1 MIIIFASILS
11 VATPKKKTV
20 VMKKDYKRPSIEV
33 VKIEQSL
40 MLPSSPHDTVSDQP
54 SYAPGYGGKGRG
66 RGRYDEDDFD
76 EEEED

>member
-1 MIIIFASILS
+1 
-11 VATPKKKTV
+11 
-20 VMKKDYKRPSIEV
+20 MKKEYKKPSVEV
-33 VKIEQSL
+33 VKIEQVLLSIT
-40 MLPSSPHDTVSDQP
+40 SPQDEQSDQP

>member
-1 MIIIFASILS
+1 
-11 VATPKKKTV
+11 
-20 VMKKDYKRPSIEV
+20 MKKEYKRPSIEV

-40 MLPSSPHDTVSDQP
+40 LLPGSVHDETSNHD

-66 RGRYDEDDFD
+66 RGRYAEDELDD

>member
-1 MIIIFASILS
+1 
-11 VATPKKKTV
+11 
-20 VMKKDYKRPSIEV
+20 MKKEYKRPSIEV

-40 MLPSSPHDTVSDQP
+40 LLPNSPHNEQGSGQQF
-54 SYAPGYGGKGRG
+54 APGYGGKGRG

>member
-1 MIIIFASILS
+1 MS
-11 VATPKKKTV
+11 
-20 VMKKDYKRPSIEV
+20 PSIEV
-33 VKIEQSL
+33 VKIEQALLLLDSF
-40 MLPSSPHDTVSDQP
+40 HDETSGNN

>member
-1 MIIIFASILS
+1 MEAI
-11 VATPKKKTV
+11 
-20 VMKKDYKRPSIEV
+20 
-33 VKIEQSL
+33 KIEQALLQPGSV
-40 MLPSSPHDTVSDQP
+40 HDETSTNP